1 LVGHEHETGAE
12 NDNVKLFVFVI
23 FLKIVKVHMFNGDIL
38 IFLEE
43 LLAGGNVIVINVDT
57 ENFCIFKA
65 VQDTLEGMPSG
76 GANIKYFLDGFGGF
90 LSPIANGLVGSLGE
104 ELRVDVAVNEGG
116 DVAEDLG
123 ESSHEEFEVFVNHYD
138 W

>member
-1 LVGHEHETGAE
+1 
-12 NDNVKLFVFVI
+12 
-23 FLKIVKVHMFNGDIL
+23 MFNGDIWVL
-38 IFLEE
+38 VKQ

-57 ENFCIFKA
+57 ENLSIFKA
-65 VQDTLEGMPSG
+65 VQDTFEGMPSG
-76 GANIKYFLDGFGGF
+76 RANIKDFLDGFGGF
-90 LSPIANGLVGSLGE
+90 FSPIANGLVGSFGE

-138 W
+138 RWKLLWMF